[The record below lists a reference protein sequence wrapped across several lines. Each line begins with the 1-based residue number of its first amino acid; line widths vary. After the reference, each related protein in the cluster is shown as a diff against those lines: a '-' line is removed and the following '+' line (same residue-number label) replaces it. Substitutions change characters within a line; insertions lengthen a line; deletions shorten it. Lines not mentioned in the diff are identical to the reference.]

1 MFYPLECVIV
11 ISGKGQMALSWAAT
25 HKLSF
30 TERDPDVD
38 ARYECFGHIC
48 ESLHHYE
55 YERWRTALNASTHT
69 LWRSVLEHI
78 SKGPN
83 REIAQTMLQPVRVKE
98 LEGNCLTLEVPNKL
112 FHDWITQHCKK
123 SIEERASELLKKPV
137 SVTLTLMKQESQLE
151 LPVHDARA
159 RAEGAPFNRRKLF
172 ASADLRLNP
181 KYTFDTFVI
190 GPSNRFAHAASIAVA
205 QSPAK
210 AYNPL
215 FIYGGVGL
223 GKTHLMQAIGHY
235 ILDKHPDANVQY
247 ISSEKF
253 TNQLIDAI
261 QNRTTIKFRNR
272 YRNVD
277 ILLIDDIHFL
287 GGKEQTQVEFFHT
300 FNTLYDAH
308 KQIVLS
314 SDRPPKEIPHLEDR
328 LVSRFEWGLVT
339 DLQAPDIETRVAIL
353 KKKAEQE
360 NVSLSNELFFYIAS
374 QIKSNVRKLEGALS
388 RLTAYAALM
397 KTPMNLEVAE
407 AILAD
412 LVQSEEIKSTTI
424 EAIQKKVAE
433 YFDIRVSDMMSKKR
447 PQAISFPR
455 QIAMYLSRGLVGS
468 SLPEIGE
475 AFGGRDHTTV
485 LHAIKVIN
493 RRMKADE
500 AVKKIITYL
509 ERQMKE

>member
-1 MFYPLECVIV
+1 VNEPVSALWKNILE
-11 ISGKGQMALSWAAT
+11 GLS
-25 HKLSF
+25 
-30 TERDPDVD
+30 R
-38 ARYECFGHIC
+38 
-48 ESLHHYE
+48 SLNKE
-55 YERWRTALNASTHT
+55 T
-69 LWRSVLEHI
+69 L
-78 SKGPN
+78 
-83 REIAQTMLQPVRVKE
+83 QTWLQPVRAKHVDK
-98 LEGNCLTLEVPNKL
+98 GCLTIEVPNKL
-112 FHDWITQHCKK
+112 FSDWLGQHYRVP
-123 SIEERASELLKKPV
+123 IEENASRLMNSPVKVRFVIKEDTDVEKPPP
-137 SVTLTLMKQESQLE
+137 SM
-151 LPVHDARA
+151 PAR
-159 RAEGAPFNRRKLF
+159 RPRAPFTRQRLF
-172 ASADLRLNP
+172 SSEVKLNP

-235 ILDKHPDANVQY
+235 VLDKFVESNVIY

-261 QNRTTIKFRNR
+261 QNRTTIKFRNK

-277 ILLIDDIHFL
+277 ILLIDDVHFL
-287 GGKEQTQVEFFHT
+287 GGKEQTQEEFFHT

-314 SDRPPKEIPHLEDR
+314 SDRPPKEIPNLEDR

-353 KKKAEQE
+353 RKKAEQE
-360 NVSLSNELFFYIAS
+360 QVMLPDDVAFYIAS
-374 QIKSNVRKLEGALS
+374 RIKSNVRKLEGALS
-388 RLTAYAALM
+388 RISAYSSLM
-397 KTPMNLEVAE
+397 KTPMDVETAE
-407 AILAD
+407 GILGDIVSGEDAKS
-412 LVQSEEIKSTTI
+412 VTVEI
-424 EAIQKKVAE
+424 IQKKVAE

-447 PQAISFPR
+447 PQSIAFPR
-455 QIAMYLSRGLVGS
+455 QIAMYLARTLVGA

-485 LHAIKVIN
+485 LHATKSIESRLK
-493 RRMKADE
+493 KDE
-500 AVKKIITYL
+500 GLRKIVTYL
-509 ERQMKE
+509 ERHLRD